1 MDDARIGQA
10 ALVKLNQENWQGQI
24 LLGRPVPA
32 CELEAY
38 TATVASLL
46 GKPPTDLNI
55 KFVEGFVC
63 PKCQANTDAEAAA
76 AAAEAK
82 AAPVAEAPAPQP
94 VAAPPV
100 PAASAPVLQPAPNV
114 VNIHSHPLAPLAKHN
129 EPWRGFTE
137 GNGRTGYGGFDNNG

>member
-1 MDDARIGQA
+1 MSRHHKHRSADTGAPARIASLKAMRATLAAEFGLSVDDARIGQA

-55 KFVEGFVC
+55 KFVESFVC
-63 PKCQANTDAEAAA
+63 PKCQANTKAE
-76 AAAEAK
+76 
-82 AAPVAEAPAPQP
+82 
-94 VAAPPV
+94 PP
-100 PAASAPVLQPAPNV
+100 PTPGSG
-114 VNIHSHPLAPLAKHN
+114 
-129 EPWRGFTE
+129 RGRNQGST
-137 GNGRTGYGGFDNNG
+137 